1 MEQPI
6 SIPSSAFLK
15 IGQQLAVKILIP
27 IPSSAFLQQLAVNT
41 STAPIPIREPVQQ
54 ICIEIASY
62 DILKEWAHALI
73 EYFGEYASPFM

>member
-15 IGQQLAVKILIP
+15 IGQQLAVKTLIP
-27 IPSSAFLQQLAVNT
+27 V
-41 STAPIPIREPVQQ
+41 PIPIREPVPL

-62 DILKEWAHALI
+62 DIIKEWAHALI
-73 EYFGEYASPFM
+73 EYFGEYANPFM

>member
-1 MEQPI
+1 MEQQT

-15 IGQQLAVKILIP
+15 IGQQLAVKI
-27 IPSSAFLQQLAVNT
+27 PSSAFLQQFAIKT
-41 STAPIPIREPVQQ
+41 STTPIPVPIPIREPVPL